1 MPDQKTLELV
11 QSYTRVRLA
20 LGLLG
25 LALPII
31 LFVGGLLEQSQAG
44 AGNGVEPTIS
54 DFYHTTYRDIF
65 VGSLCAIGIFLI
77 SYRGYPRAKG
87 EWIND
92 NLLAT
97 TAGLASFGLA
107 FFPNE
112 GGGTVVVS
120 VFQRMVG
127 VQLAPVLHYSFA
139 LVFFL
144 SLAGFCFFKFARTT
158 KPWRRKTYI
167 WCGRGILFA
176 LVLTAIAVIF
186 KRFVGGP
193 VGEFVVDYSL
203 IFYFES
209 LGVWCFAI
217 SWIVKSRA
225 DQSIARRIVPKTIRD
240 RRAARRQGDGDT
252 GQDAPESEGNPQTV
266 VGE

>member
-1 MPDQKTLELV
+1 MPEQKTLELV

-20 LGLLG
+20 LGFLG
-25 LALPII
+25 LALPLI
-31 LFVGGLLEQSQAG
+31 LFFGGILDQPRIGQG
-44 AGNGVEPTIS
+44 PGVEPTIS

-65 VGSLCAIGIFLI
+65 VGSLCAIGVFLI
-77 SYRGYPRAKG
+77 SYRGYPREKG

-92 NLLAT
+92 NWLAT
-97 TAGLASFGLA
+97 IAGLASFGLA

-112 GGGTVVVS
+112 GGGETVVS
-120 VFQRMVG
+120 MFQRMVG

-139 LVFFL
+139 LIFFL
-144 SLAGFCFFKFARTT
+144 SLAGFCFFKFT
-158 KPWRRKTYI
+158 KTRSVGRRRTYI
-167 WCGRGILFA
+167 WCGRGILAA
-176 LVLTAIAVIF
+176 LILTAIAVIF

-193 VGEFVVDYSL
+193 IGEFVVNNSL

-225 DQSIARRIVPKTIRD
+225 DQSVVERVLPKALKERREARK
-240 RRAARRQGDGDT
+240 RAVAET
-252 GQDAPESEGNPQTV
+252 PESPEV
-266 VGE
+266 IAE